1 MRSLTDFLRWLPG
14 VAPRKAYTL
23 VMEGD
28 LLSRELK
35 RDLHPRNDSLFDL
48 VTVVGPDAAAAILQA
63 YKDGRL
69 PMQRGKAVQDGPEA
83 EAYLRDAEPR
93 RDEIRE
99 RKRRKDCVDDIGI
112 VRESDF
118 LDHHFMNRIF
128 YKNAGSGPARLTLPA
143 STFRKTYEASP
154 AIVASRPDTNIP
166 LPGRGATASV
176 GVQAP
181 DCRRRR
187 SIAGTTRDG
196 TGACTSKHAHPKKI
210 SRRPSSGR
218 RGF

>member
-35 RDLHPRNDSLFDL
+35 RDLHPRSDSLFDL

-69 PMQRGKAVQDGPEA
+69 PMQRGKAVQDAAEA
-83 EAYLRDAEPR
+83 EAYLRDAEPLR
-93 RDEIRE
+93 EEIRE
-99 RKRRKDCVDDIGI
+99 RKRGKDCVDDIGL

-128 YKNAGSGPARLTLPA
+128 YKNAGPGPARLTLA
-143 STFRKTYEASP
+143 GIDVSKDLRGFSSNSGKSTGYEYSFTWTG
-154 AIVASRPDTNIP
+154 SD
-166 LPGRGATASV
+166 
-176 GVQAP
+176 GV
-181 DCRRRR
+181 RR
-187 SIAGTTRDG
+187 SSGSGLPSEAFN
-196 TGACTSKHAHPKKI
+196 
-210 SRRPSSGR
+210 RRNDEKRNWGLHE
-218 RGF
+218 